1 MNGRELGEFMRLRDY
16 PRRVVCLTEESVE
29 TMFALELNDR
39 IIGVSAFVE
48 RPAEAKLLPTMSVF
62 THANLKK
69 IAEAKPDLVLGFSD
83 IQKDIAR
90 DLIGMGLNVWIANHR
105 TLDETLDYIVALG
118 SLFGKRKAAMDYA
131 AELEE
136 RIEDAR
142 ERASRLKRKPRVYL
156 EEWDAPMLTGI
167 SWFSEI
173 VEVCGGVNIFSEK
186 SKGSLAKER
195 EVQSSDVVSANP
207 EIILA
212 CWCGKKVEI
221 ESFAARSGWSEV
233 EAVKNN
239 RVYELDPAIFLQPG
253 PAPIVAGIEILERIF
268 KQFEENQR

>member
-1 MNGRELGEFMRLRDY
+1 MQIRDY

-29 TMFALELNDR
+29 TMYALGLEDR

-48 RPAEAKLLPTMSVF
+48 RPSEAKLLPTMSVF

-105 TLDETLDYIVALG
+105 TLDEILDYILALG
-118 SLFGKRKAAMDYA
+118 SLFGRRKNAMDYVA
-131 AELEE
+131 QLEE
-136 RIEDAR
+136 RLDEAK
-142 ERASRLKRKPRVYL
+142 AVAANLKHKPKVYL
-156 EEWDAPMLTGI
+156 EEWDDPMLSGI

-173 VEVCGGVNIFSEK
+173 IRACGGIDIFIEK

-195 EVQSSDVVSANP
+195 QVTNEQVIAANP
-207 EIILA
+207 DIIMA
-212 CWCGKKVEI
+212 CWCGKPVQI
-221 ESFAARSGWSEV
+221 ESFAKREGWGGIK
-233 EAVKNN
+233 AVQNN
-239 RVYELDPAIFLQPG
+239 QIFELDPAIFLQPG
-253 PAPIVAGIEILERIF
+253 PAPIVAGIEVIQRIF
-268 KQFEENQR
+268 NDFEKNQH

>member
-1 MNGRELGEFMRLRDY
+1 MQLRDY

-29 TMFALELNDR
+29 TLYALGLEDR

-48 RPAEAKLLPTMSVF
+48 RPAIAKQLPTMSVF

-105 TLDETLDYIVALG
+105 TLDEILDYIVALG
-118 SLFGKRKAAMDYA
+118 SLFGKRKAALDYVA
-131 AELEE
+131 TLEDCLAQAKELS
-136 RIEDAR
+136 AQW
-142 ERASRLKRKPRVYL
+142 KRKPRVYI
-156 EEWDAPMLTGI
+156 EEWDEPRLSGI
-167 SWFSEI
+167 SWFSQI
-173 VEVCGGVNIFSEK
+173 VRACGGDDIFAQK

-195 EVQSSDVVSANP
+195 AVLDSEVIAANP

-212 CWCGKKVEI
+212 CWCGKPVDI
-221 ESFAARSGWSEV
+221 DSFAKREGWSELT
-233 EAVKNN
+233 AVKQNN
-239 RVYELDPAIFLQPG
+239 IVELDPAIFLQPG
-253 PAPIVAGIEILERIF
+253 PAPFVDGIPQLLRIF
-268 KQFEENQR
+268 GQFDKNQQ